1 MSTVFR
7 AISDHRILAYK
18 GDTDDWAIERGAP
31 PEQPAETALLEA
43 RIAELSE
50 LAELMRRQMD
60 DLRADRD
67 TWREQALAGARLLT
81 GQCDT
86 EAAVKH
92 VDELVNKLVAM

>member
-1 MSTVFR
+1 MFYTHWGRPPRRPASPMSTVFR

-31 PEQPAETALLEA
+31 PERAEMALLEA
-43 RIAELSE
+43 RIAELNE

-67 TWREQALAGARLLT
+67 AWRKQLSKEFRILS
-81 GQCDT
+81 
-86 EAAVKH
+86 
-92 VDELVNKLVAM
+92 